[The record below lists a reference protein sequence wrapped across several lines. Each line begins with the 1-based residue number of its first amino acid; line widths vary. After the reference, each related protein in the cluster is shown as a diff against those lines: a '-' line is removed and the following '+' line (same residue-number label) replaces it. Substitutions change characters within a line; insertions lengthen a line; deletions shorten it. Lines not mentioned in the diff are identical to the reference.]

1 MLDLKKLWDD
11 ALADIELTIP
21 KAQYSTW
28 FSRTRAVKHDSGT
41 IYLGVPNSFVK
52 EWLVSK
58 HHKLILKSLR
68 QIEPDIRALEYL
80 IVQTEDLHRP
90 RPTTPTSKPPQA
102 AGQLEMAEIYINRDD
117 NLNPKYIFDSFVV
130 GPFNELAHAATQAV
144 VKKLGLVYNP
154 LFIYGPTGVG
164 KTHLLQSAGNHIKH
178 HTPQKKVY
186 YVTSEQFLVD
196 YINSLQNNRG
206 NLFKEKYRKY
216 DMLIMDDVQFL
227 AGKDKIQE
235 ELFHLF
241 NNFSENNKQII
252 FSSDKP
258 PHHIP
263 NLEDRLRSRF
273 AGGMI
278 VDVARPD
285 YESRL
290 AILNSKV
297 RHAEFQPGDEVIK
310 YLAENIQDSIREL
323 EGSLNTI
330 ICQCQLKNRPMTV
343 VEVKQLIKNNIKPKK
358 MLSLKN
364 LAEVVANFYNIP
376 EKSLYDRSRKKE
388 VVKPRQVIMFL
399 MREDFNSSY
408 PFIGQ
413 KMGGRDHTTVIH
425 AYEKIKSDLKV
436 DNSLN
441 QEVEQ
446 IRLMLY
452 AE

>member
-1 MLDLKKLWDD
+1 
-11 ALADIELTIP
+11 
-21 KAQYSTW
+21 
-28 FSRTRAVKHDSGT
+28 
-41 IYLGVPNSFVK
+41 
-52 EWLVSK
+52 
-58 HHKLILKSLR
+58 
-68 QIEPDIRALEYL
+68 
-80 IVQTEDLHRP
+80 
-90 RPTTPTSKPPQA
+90 
-102 AGQLEMAEIYINRDD
+102 
-117 NLNPKYIFDSFVV
+117 
-130 GPFNELAHAATQAV
+130 
-144 VKKLGLVYNP
+144 
-154 LFIYGPTGVG
+154 
-164 KTHLLQSAGNHIKH
+164 
-178 HTPQKKVY
+178 
-186 YVTSEQFLVD
+186 
-196 YINSLQNNRG
+196 
-206 NLFKEKYRKY
+206 
-216 DMLIMDDVQFL
+216 MLIMDDVQFL

-436 DNSLN
+436 DNSLS

-452 AE
+452 TE